1 MGGPTRVDGQH
12 QRRRMQQTA
21 RSSQVEPG
29 VVTARGQYRGME
41 FTERDWIRFGDA
53 VIDYQ
58 IKRSTRRHK
67 TMEISAGPS
76 GVRVAVPAMT
86 PTEEVAAFVR
96 NKARWILAHT
106 AAPRAAPE
114 LSELPNSLPYLGRQM
129 NVAVSNECVAD
140 ADVRFRP
147 WDLQVFLPLE
157 ADEASAL
164 GRARCAVAEW
174 YWLRA
179 REHVAAS
186 VDRWWPDLGR
196 DTEPE
201 IHIGDQ
207 RKRWGSCAADGR
219 LRFNWR
225 LVMLAPRLMDY
236 VVVHELAH
244 LTEQNHGPAFWAL
257 VESVL
262 PDVAERKRALRSA
275 ERALPM

>member
-1 MGGPTRVDGQH
+1 
-12 QRRRMQQTA
+12 
-21 RSSQVEPG
+21 
-29 VVTARGQYRGME
+29 ME
-41 FTERDWIRFGDA
+41 FTEHECIRFGDA
-53 VIDYQ
+53 VIDYE

-86 PTEEVAAFVR
+86 PSEEVAAFVR

-114 LSELPNSLPYLGRQM
+114 PRELPSSLPYLGRHV
-129 NVAVSNECVAD
+129 NVAVGNGCTAD
-140 ADVRFRP
+140 VDVRFRP
-147 WDLQVFLPLE
+147 GELQVLLPLE
-157 ADEASAL
+157 TDEASAP
-164 GRARCAVAEW
+164 GRARSAVAEW

-179 REHVAAS
+179 CEHVTTS
-186 VDRWWPDLGR
+186 VDRWWPDRGC
-196 DTEPE
+196 DSVPE

-219 LRFNWR
+219 IRFNWR
-225 LVMLAPRLMDY
+225 LVMIAPRLMDY

-244 LTEQNHGPAFWAL
+244 LTELNHGPAFWAL

-262 PDVAERKRALRSA
+262 PDVAERKRALRA
-275 ERALPM
+275 VEGTLPM

>member
-1 MGGPTRVDGQH
+1 
-12 QRRRMQQTA
+12 
-21 RSSQVEPG
+21 
-29 VVTARGQYRGME
+29 ME
-41 FTERDWIRFGDA
+41 FTEHGCIRFGDA
-53 VIDYQ
+53 VIDYE

-76 GVRVAVPAMT
+76 GVRVAVPAIT
-86 PTEEVAAFVR
+86 PSEEVAAFVR

-114 LSELPNSLPYLGRQM
+114 PCELPSSLPFLGRQV
-129 NVAVSNECVAD
+129 NVVVSNECVAD
-140 ADVRFRP
+140 VDVRFWP
-147 WDLQVFLPLE
+147 WELQVFLPLE
-157 ADEASAL
+157 THEGSAS
-164 GRARCAVAEW
+164 GRARRAVAEW

-179 REHVAAS
+179 CEHVTTS

-196 DTEPE
+196 GSVPE
-201 IHIGDQ
+201 IRIGDQ

-225 LVMLAPRLMDY
+225 LAMLAPRLMDY

-244 LTEQNHGPAFWAL
+244 LTELNHGPAFWAL

-262 PDVAERKRALRSA
+262 PDVAQRKSALRSV
-275 ERALPM
+275 EGTLPM